1 MEVLMFNFRNDYHDL
16 CHPKVLEKLMAVQ
29 GENNVGYGF
38 DPHTERATKLIGEAL
53 GKNYPVHFVPGGTA
67 ANTLA
72 IGFRLLPHEAVV
84 SADSGHIV
92 GDEVGAVESGGHKI
106 ITVPTESGKF
116 DPDVLNE
123 HLESFGSFH
132 NVLPGMIYLSNAT
145 ETGRVYRKSELEAIR
160 EVADRHELLVYIDG
174 ARMASALMSEASDL
188 TLEDYPNY
196 ADIFSIGGTKNGAL
210 FGEALVFSN
219 IRLAD
224 EFIYYQ
230 KQQSL
235 LLAKGFLLG
244 AQFEALFEDDL
255 YFDIAKK
262 ANDMAKKL
270 YSALDSIGHTPIYP
284 LESNQLFVEVE
295 REKIESLREAGQFEI
310 AREGEKT
317 LVRFVTTYET
327 KDEEIAEL
335 LAVLKK

>member
-1 MEVLMFNFRNDYHDL
+1 MFNFRNDYHDL

-38 DPHTERATKLIGEAL
+38 DPHTERAAKFIGEAL
-53 GKNYPVHFVPGGTA
+53 GKHYPVHFVPGGTA

-116 DPDVLNE
+116 DPDVLND

-145 ETGRVYRKSELEAIR
+145 ETGRVYTKKELEAIR

-188 TLEDYPNY
+188 TLADYSNY

-244 AQFEALFEDDL
+244 AQFEALFEDNL

-262 ANDMAKKL
+262 ANEMAKKL
-270 YSALDSIGHTPIYP
+270 YSALDTIGYTPIYP